1 MAALTDLM
9 TSWGSIYAN
18 HAVIRTIVSFVH
30 VGALVAG
37 GGLAVTTDRSLL
49 RAGRT
54 DEWSRR
60 TLLDALH
67 DAHGLVIVSLALIV
81 ASGLLLF
88 ASDYQTFLY
97 SRFFWIKMGLV
108 ALLTINGAVL
118 WRAERRALLAGD
130 HAAWRTLHVTAV
142 ASITLWFLT
151 TLGGV
156 ALPNIG

>member
-1 MAALTDLM
+1 MAALTNLM
-9 TSWGSIYAN
+9 ASWGSIFAN
-18 HAVIRTIVSFVH
+18 HAAVRTIVAFVH
-30 VGALVAG
+30 VGALIAG
-37 GGLAVTTDRSLL
+37 GGLAVSTDRSLL
-49 RAGRT
+49 RARRT

-67 DAHGLVIVSLALIV
+67 DAHGLVIGSLALIV
-81 ASGLLLF
+81 ASGVLLF
-88 ASDYQTFLY
+88 AADYGTYFY

-118 WRAERRALLAGD
+118 WRAERQALAGD
-130 HAAWRTLHVTAV
+130 QAAWRTLHVAAV
-142 ASITLWFLT
+142 ASITLWFLI